1 MKATAAI
8 AVNVFRE
15 SVRDKVLYNLVLFA
29 ILLIG
34 ASYLLGQL
42 TAGQDVKIIK
52 DLGLASASAI
62 GLFIA
67 IFFGIGLVT
76 KEVERRSIY
85 SVLSKP
91 VTRTQFVIGKYLGL
105 VLTLLI
111 NLSVMVVAFYA
122 VLLYLDLTTLD
133 GAKAAWEAPALDPRM
148 LKAFAL
154 IGVELMLI
162 TATAIF
168 FSTFSSPFLSVAMT
182 FAVYII
188 GHFGEDL
195 KNINSIVKSVVL
207 PYITKAVY
215 YVMPNLSALD
225 VKSAVVHG
233 LPVSGTSMMLAT
245 ASCMLYIATLLVG
258 SIVIFSRRDLK

>member
-1 MKATAAI
+1 
-8 AVNVFRE
+8 
-15 SVRDKVLYNLVLFA
+15 
-29 ILLIG
+29 
-34 ASYLLGQL
+34 
-42 TAGQDVKIIK
+42 
-52 DLGLASASAI
+52 
-62 GLFIA
+62 
-67 IFFGIGLVT
+67 
-76 KEVERRSIY
+76 
-85 SVLSKP
+85 
-91 VTRTQFVIGKYLGL
+91 
-105 VLTLLI
+105 
-111 NLSVMVVAFYA
+111 
-122 VLLYLDLTTLD
+122 VLLYLDMTMID
-133 GAKAAWEAPALDPRM
+133 GGKAAWEAPALDPRM

-168 FSTFSSPFLSVAMT
+168 FSTFSSPFLSVALT

-195 KNINSIVKSVVL
+195 KNINTIVESTVL

-233 LPVSGTSMMLAT
+233 LPVSGTNMMLAT
-245 ASCMLYIATLLVG
+245 VSSLLYIATLLVG